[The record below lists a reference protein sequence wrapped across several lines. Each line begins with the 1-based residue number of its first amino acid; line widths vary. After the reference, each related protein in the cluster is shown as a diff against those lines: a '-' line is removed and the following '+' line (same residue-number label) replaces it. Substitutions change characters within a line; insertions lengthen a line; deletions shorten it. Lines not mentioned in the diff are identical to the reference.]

1 MKVRGCNLKSLK
13 DTVQEYLL
21 KKNLREG
28 KLIVS
33 SSFVWK
39 PIVSNFG
46 KLTLPFKKYEDEDFA
61 KVDEVN
67 EVEEIIEFKLD
78 KLLGTFNI

>member
-1 MKVRGCNLKSLK
+1 MVKVRGCNLKSLK

-46 KLTLPFKKYEDEDFA
+46 KLILPFKKA
-61 KVDEVN
+61 
-67 EVEEIIEFKLD
+67 
-78 KLLGTFNI
+78 